1 VGDPQGCDEP
11 STPSAG
17 EPSLPTVEDLRHG
30 GYLNDAHDDGQAVG
44 RLEQDVSATAV
55 FAARTISDAAN
66 TSNAGLA
73 QANAA
78 LSHAP
83 LGGAA
88 LAPDKSAEGKDS
100 TTGTDD
106 TTGTDA
112 TTGTKPTD
120 NHGASVSAAANLSLD
135 ALNAAC
141 HVTLANKG
149 AYISL
154 IARGLYVF
162 DATTGTCAPAP
173 KTGTTSPS
181 TSAGTAPTKLH
192 GKADA
197 KRAAHQP

>member
-1 VGDPQGCDEP
+1 MNIVNR
-11 STPSAG
+11 
-17 EPSLPTVEDLRHG
+17 LRSP
-30 GYLNDAHDDGQAVG
+30 LIALVVLA
-44 RLEQDVSATAV
+44 LSATAV

-83 LGGAA
+83 EGGAA
-88 LAPDKSAEGKDS
+88 LAPDKSADGKDS

-120 NHGASVSAAANLSLD
+120 NHGASVSAAAKLSLD
-135 ALNAAC
+135 ALKAC
-141 HVTLANKG
+141 GVNSNLTNKG

-162 DATTGTCAPAP
+162 SSSTGTITCGPASTT
-173 KTGTTSPS
+173 TGTTSPS

-192 GKADA
+192 GKVNADA
-197 KRAAHQP
+197 KRAAHQPQPSR

>member
-1 VGDPQGCDEP
+1 MNIVNR
-11 STPSAG
+11 
-17 EPSLPTVEDLRHG
+17 LRSP
-30 GYLNDAHDDGQAVG
+30 LIALVVLA
-44 RLEQDVSATAV
+44 LSATAV

-83 LGGAA
+83 EGGAA
-88 LAPDKSAEGKDS
+88 LAPDKSADGKVS

-120 NHGASVSAAANLSLD
+120 NHGASVSAAAHLSLD
-135 ALNAAC
+135 MLKAC
-141 HVTLANKG
+141 GVNSHLTNKG

-162 DATTGTCAPAP
+162 DATTGKCALAP
-173 KTGTTSPS
+173 TTGTTSPS

-192 GKADA
+192 GKVNADA
-197 KRAAHQP
+197 KRAAHQPQPSR

>member
-1 VGDPQGCDEP
+1 MNIVNR
-11 STPSAG
+11 
-17 EPSLPTVEDLRHG
+17 LRSP
-30 GYLNDAHDDGQAVG
+30 LIALVVLA
-44 RLEQDVSATAV
+44 LSATAV

-83 LGGAA
+83 EGGAA
-88 LAPDKSAEGKDS
+88 LAPDKSADGKDS
-100 TTGTDD
+100 

-112 TTGTKPTD
+112 TTGTKPMD
-120 NHGASVSAAANLSLD
+120 NHGASVSAAAHLSLG
-135 ALNAAC
+135 ALKAC
-141 HVTLANKG
+141 DVNSSLTNKG

-162 DATTGTCAPAP
+162 DATTGKCALAP
-173 KTGTTSPS
+173 TTGTTSPS

-192 GKADA
+192 GKVSADA
-197 KRAAHQP
+197 KRAAHQPQPSR